1 MVSTYL
7 SLLRNGGYYD
17 GVGQGQDGCVGVGVC
32 WLLVRT
38 LLFHLVL
45 GAGCWEDC
53 LRTVYEFTRR
63 IFVVLR

>member
-45 GAGCWEDC
+45 GAG
-53 LRTVYEFTRR
+53 RTV
-63 IFVVLR
+63 FVRCTSSHVGFL